1 MAFVHTAGRATP
13 PHQHH
18 SPHRMLIAI
27 IGVLAT
33 LVVLGLLGA
42 TAVDRVLEHRRVVSM
57 MGPRGN
63 FQTLPEMRFPLSGS
77 RTLDLKV
84 TLELRPKASQ
94 RPVENRIGRIE
105 DRLYDGVRD
114 IGEDRLV
121 GPGSAER
128 VKQAVKDAV
137 AREAGRDLL
146 KDVLIER
153 MVLR

>member
-1 MAFVHTAGRATP
+1 MSLAHTAGRRRP
-13 PHQHH
+13 PPQHH
-18 SPHRMLIAI
+18 SPVRLLVAI

-33 LVVLGLLGA
+33 LVVLGLAGV
-42 TAVDRVLEHRRVVSM
+42 TAIDRVVENRRVVAM
-57 MGPRGN
+57 MGPKGN
-63 FQTLPEMRFPLSGS
+63 FQTLPEMHFPLSGS

-94 RPVENRIGRIE
+94 RPVERRIDRIE
-105 DRLYDGVRD
+105 DRLYDGVRA
-114 IGEDRLV
+114 IGEDQLV

-137 AREAGRDLL
+137 NREAGRDLL

>member
-1 MAFVHTAGRATP
+1 MAFAHTAGRGIP

-18 SPHRMLIAI
+18 SPHRMLITI

-33 LVVLGLLGA
+33 LVVLGLAGA
-42 TAVDRVLEHRRVVSM
+42 TAVDRALEHRRVVSM

-63 FQTLPEMRFPLSGS
+63 FQSLPEMRFPLSGS

-84 TLELRPKASQ
+84 TLELRAKASQ
-94 RPVENRIGRIE
+94 RPVEGRLGRIE

-137 AREAGRDLL
+137 NREAGRDLL